1 MINIPRHK
9 VFISYYHKDDQ
20 WYKDKLLTLNE
31 IYNLFDD
38 YSVHEDEIDDTGMTD
53 EGIRREIRDNYIKKA
68 TVLILLCGKN
78 TRTRKHIDWEIHAAM
93 YHSDANPQMGILVIN
108 VDGDNGQIACGKE
121 EENVIAPYVT
131 WTPLQKNIAS
141 LKKSYPDLP
150 DRIIENIAREEVSI
164 TVVNWNNIAN
174 DVEKIKYLIDRAY
187 ERRYSNKYDHS
198 TPLRGRNS

>member
-20 WYKDKLLTLNE
+20 WYKDQLLALNE

-53 EGIRREIRDNYIKKA
+53 EDIRREIRDNYIKKA

-93 YHSDANPQMGILVIN
+93 YHSVANPQMGILVIN

-121 EENVIAPYVT
+121 EENVISPYIH
-131 WTPLQKNIAS
+131 WTPLQKDIAS
-141 LKKSYPDLP
+141 LKESYLDLP

-164 TVVNWNNIAN
+164 TVVNWNNIAH
-174 DVEKIKYLIDRAY
+174 DVEKIKYLINRAY

-198 TPLRGRNS
+198 TPLRRRNS